1 LDERRRGRVFDGQG
15 TANSRTSTSVVRP
28 TTIHEHRVKR
38 QAIAAREARRRN
50 AWLYSGFRTV
60 AFGVD
65 DGQSR
70 VTGDWTWRAWT
81 RGERGRERASLGERG
96 RQWREREGETGEE
109 EATVSGSVH
118 SAGASVGAIGGSG
131 RTGSGVAAGTSG
143 VGMVGSLPGAAFG
156 WKGESREERRRTRRG
171 CDGSTEYEQVLQQG
185 GEETCVATVHMASR
199 LAYRRREQ
207 VSD

>member
-1 LDERRRGRVFDGQG
+1 VALQRLPHGGVRCRRRTEQGHRRLDEEGVDSRR
-15 TANSRTSTSVVRP
+15 
-28 TTIHEHRVKR
+28 
-38 QAIAAREARRRN
+38 ARE
-50 AWLYSGFRTV
+50 T
-60 AFGVD
+60 
-65 DGQSR
+65 
-70 VTGDWTWRAWT
+70 
-81 RGERGRERASLGERG
+81 ERASLGERG
-96 RQWREREGETGEE
+96 RLGRIYRGETAGGKALGGEEKRPTMNSIDGHQWREREGETGEE
-109 EATVSGSVH
+109 EAAVSGSVH
-118 SAGASVGAIGGSG
+118 SAGASVGAVGGSG

-143 VGMVGSLPGAAFG
+143 VGTVGSLPGAAFG